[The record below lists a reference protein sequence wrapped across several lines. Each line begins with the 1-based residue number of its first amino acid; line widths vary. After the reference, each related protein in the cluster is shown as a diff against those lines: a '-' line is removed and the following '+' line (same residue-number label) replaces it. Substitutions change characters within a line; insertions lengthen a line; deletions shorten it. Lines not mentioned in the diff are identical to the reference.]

1 MSEQIHTGEMTAGQA
16 HAAAHGEA
24 EHAHGGAHAGGH
36 MVGYGTYFMVWLGLV
51 ALTAVTVTIAG
62 IQLGSI
68 TLLTAMLIA
77 SVKTALVGYHFMHI
91 KYDNKI
97 IKVFILVCLV
107 IFLTFWILTFSDLSF
122 R

>member
-24 EHAHGGAHAGGH
+24 EHSHAGGH

-62 IQLGSI
+62 IQLGSL